1 MNLCLSVISYHR
13 FTSGVEEK
21 KMLSTTSGES
31 VITIGRASQC
41 SWCLLDPERVISS
54 RHARIESN
62 NGQFWLY
69 DTSTNG
75 VFVNRSVEALAK
87 DQPYQLNDGD
97 TLAIGDYEIEVAISS
112 QAITESAP
120 ATANTAAVA
129 PPTHVP
135 APASTPAAAPKL
147 EEDFGVLA
155 EPEPMATSSLDAKLN
170 ANLDDAFALPQSMND
185 EQSNIPED
193 WNALFSSSAPQQ
205 ATAPQA
211 SAAPSAVVASA
222 TQTAVAEPIIT
233 AEPTAAPAM
242 PKANDPFATP
252 APVPRAPAPA
262 ATPAAP
268 VAAQTQ
274 YSSADEQAHL
284 AAFLEGMGISPEL
297 VSQEN
302 PVRWWH
308 QLGVI
313 TRDSLDG
320 IMNTLHNRAAFKEN
334 SRINQTTF
342 RRNENNPLKFST
354 NAEDAIHNLLQ
365 RKTAGF
371 LPPERAVKEAF
382 IDLERHE
389 YALLSGVEG
398 AVAGVM
404 QLLDPKS
411 IESKD
416 QNAKGIAKVYSA
428 IEKHK
433 SWNRYCSIYSD
444 LENEFGQNSNAFY
457 MEDFAKAY
465 ESTLKSIEQKGQR

>member
-1 MNLCLSVISYHR
+1 MNLSLSVISYHR

-21 KMLSTTSGES
+21 KTLSTTSGES

-97 TLAIGDYEIEVAISS
+97 TLAIGDYEIEVAIST
-112 QAITESAP
+112 QAIAQQAPSSAQVATAAPTVQAP
-120 ATANTAAVA
+120 AAM
-129 PPTHVP
+129 P
-135 APASTPAAAPKL
+135 ATNL

-155 EPEPMATSSLDAKLN
+155 EPEPIANNSSSLDAKLN

-185 EQSNIPED
+185 EQSSIPED
-193 WNALFSSSAPQQ
+193 WNALFASPAPQEPVAVSAP
-205 ATAPQA
+205 PQPA
-211 SAAPSAVVASA
+211 AVPSAAVPEVK
-222 TQTAVAEPIIT
+222 QPAVAEPV
-233 AEPTAAPAM
+233 AAVVNTM
-242 PKANDPFATP
+242 ANDPLAFAAATTKQ
-252 APVPRAPAPA
+252 

-268 VAAQTQ
+268 AAAVKPQ

-297 VSQEN
+297 VSQDN

-416 QNAKGIAKVYSA
+416 QNAKGIAKMYSA

-444 LENEFGQNSNAFY
+444 LENEFSQNSNAFY

>member
-21 KMLSTTSGES
+21 KTLSTTSGES

-112 QAITESAP
+112 QAASETAP
-120 ATANTAAVA
+120 VATNTGAVTA
-129 PPTHVP
+129 PTQF
-135 APASTPAAAPKL
+135 PAAAPAPKL

-205 ATAPQA
+205 AIVPAPQA
-211 SAAPSAVVASA
+211 CAAPSAVVASV
-222 TQTAVAEPIIT
+222 TQTAVAEPIVA
-233 AEPTAAPAM
+233 AEPVVAPAM
-242 PKANDPFATP
+242 SKANDSFSAP
-252 APVPRAPAPA
+252 APRAPAPA
-262 ATPAAP
+262 ATPAVP
-268 VAAQTQ
+268 VAAAQAP

-297 VSQEN
+297 VSQDN

-398 AVAGVM
+398 AVAGLM

-444 LENEFGQNSNAFY
+444 LENEFSQNSNAFY